1 MYINSSIYFTLVVC
15 FWEKGAPIFFSYV
28 CLIIKILLM
37 LVFFTNVIKYLYSF
51 VHTSVKDFLKVTIYF
66 DNTII
71 DLLLNKLI
79 PYV

>member
-15 FWEKGAPIFFSYV
+15 FWEKDAPIFFSYV

-37 LVFFTNVIKYLYSF
+37 LVFFTNVIKFLYSF

-71 DLLLNKLI
+71 DLLLNKVI